1 MKRARAVISIIC
13 HIVMILNETQQQFIP
28 GGIVKWGELFLIEL
42 VDVFVD
48 ESGSL
53 VLVPHDSVKG
63 GDIAVPR
70 NLRRILLGGG
80 NLQLASQLSIACIP
94 GVAFS

>member
-1 MKRARAVISIIC
+1 MIVI
-13 HIVMILNETQQQFIP
+13 ETQLQFIP
-28 GGIVKWGELFLIEL
+28 GGIMERGELFLIEL
-42 VDVFVD
+42 VDVLVD
-48 ESGSL
+48 ESCSL
-53 VLVPHDSVKG
+53 VLVSHDSVQG